1 VPGDTVT
8 DATGAGAGALTVI
21 VAGADW
27 PSLETVTA
35 TVPAATAVTRPVL
48 ETVAI
53 VELAELH
60 AITRPVST
68 LLFASRVTADNWTVP
83 PIWRV
88 LVVGDTDIDATG
100 IGAGA
105 LTLNGDPAALPS
117 LVALIV
123 AVPEPT
129 ALTSPFA
136 ATVATAVFEL
146 SHVTVL
152 PDSCVPVESRSVA
165 VATAV

>member
-1 VPGDTVT
+1 MPGDTVT

-21 VAGADW
+21 VAGADC

-35 TVPAATAVTRPVL
+35 TVPAATAVTRPAL

-53 VELAELH
+53 LVLAELH
-60 AITRPVST
+60 AITRPVRT

-83 PIWRV
+83 PTWRV
-88 LVVGDTDIDATG
+88 EVVGETEIDATG

-105 LTLNGDPAALPS
+105 LTLNGALANLPS
-117 LVALIV
+117 LVALII

-129 ALTSPFA
+129 ALTSPVA

-146 SHVTVL
+146 SQVTVL
-152 PDSCVPVESRSVA
+152 PDSTAPLES
-165 VATAV
+165 

>member
-1 VPGDTVT
+1 VLGETVT

-21 VAGADW
+21 VAEADC
-27 PSLETVTA
+27 PSLETETV
-35 TVPAATAVTRPVL
+35 TVPAAIAVTRPAL
-48 ETVAI
+48 ETVAM
-53 VELAELH
+53 VVLAELH

-68 LLFASRVTADNWTVP
+68 LLFASRATADNWTVP
-83 PIWRV
+83 PICRV

-105 LTLNGDPAALPS
+105 LTLNGDAADLPS
-117 LVALIV
+117 LVALII

-129 ALTSPFA
+129 AFTSPVA
-136 ATVATAVFEL
+136 TTVATAVFEL
-146 SHVTVL
+146 SQVTVL
-152 PDSCVPVESRSVA
+152 PESCVPAESRSVA